1 LSAGVNESATRA
13 NEENGLWQ
21 WVWPS
26 TLSVAWMRR
35 PGTWNYSAS
44 QKTGDLTFD
53 RNIGKC
59 RPIFKIL
66 SPLDPEEILCTVY
79 KYVCYAAFW
88 NLKIKIAIDFSGISR
103 ERIYYSDSGRLLCFD
118 IDIADIECLRDVAM
132 PTNIGTTL
140 AANGLCRQIT
150 TWGFRIKDGL
160 FSINPYTSV
169 SRSV

>member
-1 LSAGVNESATRA
+1 MRARRVQIKKMDFDNECGQAH
-13 NEENGLWQ
+13 W
-21 WVWPS
+21 
-26 TLSVAWMRR
+26 AWRECDGR
-35 PGTWNYSAS
+35 ERGNTVRLK
-44 QKTGDLTFD
+44 KTGHLTFD
-53 RNIGKC
+53 RNFGKC